1 MKAPKP
7 DGKVRVVPSL
17 LAADFAA
24 VRQSWAPLAA
34 AGADWASVDV
44 MDGHFVPNLSFGPD
58 LVAALKSKPGA
69 PFIDSHL
76 MVTDPVAYGPTF
88 ASAGSD
94 WVTFHL
100 EACPRPKALVK
111 KLKDAGVAV
120 GVAVKP
126 KTPVAGLLKLLPDI
140 DLALVMTVEPGF
152 GGQSF
157 IPEMLPKLREL
168 RAAIDRLGRKCWLQ
182 VDGGV
187 NDKWVGPAAA
197 AGGDSLVAGSAVFK
211 AADPAA
217 AWRRLTAVAQDAF
230 DKEWGRRAVPAG
242 PLRR

>member
-1 MKAPKP
+1 M
-7 DGKVRVVPSL
+7 RVVPSL

-24 VRQSWAPLAA
+24 LADSWAPLAA

-58 LVAALKSKPGA
+58 LVKALKARPGA

-76 MVTDPVAYGPTF
+76 MVTDPQAYAPVF
-88 ASAGSD
+88 AQAGAD

-100 EACPRPKALVK
+100 EACPRPRALVK
-111 KLKDAGVAV
+111 KLRGLGCRV
-120 GVAVKP
+120 GAAIRP
-126 KTPVAGLLKLLPDI
+126 RTPVDGLLKLLPEL

-157 IPEMLPKLREL
+157 LDGMLSKVRAL
-168 RAAIDRLGRKCWLQ
+168 RAETQRRGLKAWLQ

-187 NDKWVGPAAA
+187 NARWAAPAAA
-197 AGGDSLVAGSAVFK
+197 AGADSLVAGSAVFK

-217 AWRRLTAVAQDAF
+217 AWRALTAEAQDAF
-230 DKEWGRRAVPAG
+230 DKEWGRRAVPAR
-242 PLRR
+242 P

>member
-1 MKAPKP
+1 MKAPRP

-24 VRQSWAPLAA
+24 VRQDWAVLAA

-58 LVAALKSKPGA
+58 LVGALKARPGA

-76 MVTDPVAYGPTF
+76 MVTAPERYGPVF
-88 ASAGSD
+88 AAAGSD

-100 EACPRPKALVK
+100 EACARPRALVR

-157 IPEMLPKLREL
+157 MPGMLPKLREL
-168 RAAIDRLGRKCWLQ
+168 RAAIDRLGRRCWLQ

-187 NDKWVGPAAA
+187 NEKWIAPAAA
-197 AGGDSLVAGSAVFK
+197 AGADSLVAGSAVFK

-217 AWRRLTAVAQDAF
+217 AWRRLTAAAQDAF
-230 DKEWGRRAVPAG
+230 DKEWGGRAAAVRP
-242 PLRR
+242 